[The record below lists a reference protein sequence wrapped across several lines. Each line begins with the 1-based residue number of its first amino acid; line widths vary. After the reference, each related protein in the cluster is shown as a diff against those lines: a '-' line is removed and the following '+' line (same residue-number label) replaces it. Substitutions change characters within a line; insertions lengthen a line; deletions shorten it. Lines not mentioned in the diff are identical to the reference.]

1 MLKTKQSLRDSYAK
15 KILNGEKTINTK
27 RTQLKT
33 KESLRDS
40 YRRKVQ
46 NGEKEA
52 YKPKQKRTKPRTQ
65 YFSIFTNDLN
75 NCYITKDTR
84 GVHMHHIFGSSNKE
98 NSEKYGFMLPLRA
111 DWHNMADYGIHFD
124 KELNLKYKRLCQEYW
139 LEHYG
144 TKEEFINI
152 FKKWW

>member
-27 RTQLKT
+27 HTQLKA

-40 YRRKVQ
+40 YRRKIQ
-46 NGEKEA
+46 NGEKEV

-65 YFSIFTNDLN
+65 YFSIFTSDLN
-75 NCYITKDTR
+75 SCYITKDTHD
-84 GVHMHHIFGSSNKE
+84 VHIHHIFGASNKD

-111 DWHNMADYGIHFD
+111 DWQNMADYGIHFN

-139 LEHYG
+139 LEHFG